1 MRCVCTHSYWEWW
14 WVLDMCFEP
23 FFNLFG
29 SVFLSLS
36 HQINCATLISCV
48 RAHRFLNQDS
58 SYPTII
64 FYLNCLLVLLNWLP
78 SYKRCKVINFTFK
91 HINYTYASGSELYAE
106 LILRHPCLFHCSVF
120 CIYFFFCIYGWIC
133 SLSISLKLLV
143 DRVRQRNG
151 SVHQPEEWH
160 GWWKYAHTI
169 CLLFAVCCCFFSR
182 VVNKQEKWFRF
193 MSTIS
198 FFCCMLY
205 ANQVKPCAA
214 PASKFTGK
222 ILRTHSFRVWL
233 FLSSLIFHHSDN
245 NHENKI
251 CDLVSLLI
259 TWIRIDAW

>member
-1 MRCVCTHSYWEWW
+1 MVGFAAY
-14 WVLDMCFEP
+14 P
-23 FFNLFG
+23 F
-29 SVFLSLS
+29 
-36 HQINCATLISCV
+36 HWNCWSIVCV
-48 RAHRFLNQDS
+48 RGMEACTNLKNGMVDENMRTQFVC
-58 SYPTII
+58 Y
-64 FYLNCLLVLLNWLP
+64 VLF
-78 SYKRCKVINFTFK
+78 V
-91 HINYTYASGSELYAE
+91 
-106 LILRHPCLFHCSVF
+106 V
-120 CIYFFFCIYGWIC
+120 
-133 SLSISLKLLV
+133 
-143 DRVRQRNG
+143 
-151 SVHQPEEWH
+151 
-160 GWWKYAHTI
+160 
-169 CLLFAVCCCFFSR
+169 FFSR

-259 TWIRIDAW
+259 TWIRIDAWQCGRMKGESTIRK